1 MVKVG
6 FYVCVFILSATLKR
20 TYVVRC
26 ISIDLIP
33 PLSRNLA
40 NINKSMLFMLKATF
54 SWVYLQVYIPSV
66 NPGNLVHL

>member
-6 FYVCVFILSATLKR
+6 FYVFVFILSATLKR
-20 TYVVRC
+20 TYVVCC

-54 SWVYLQVYIPSV
+54 SWVYLQVYSQSV